1 MIFGAVTLACLLA
14 AMTLSVYGHHP
25 VFMVPI
31 AIACA
36 VVFIRNGDGRE
47 HSRVTVS
54 AGERRAGTTRNVSS
68 APRD

>member
-1 MIFGAVTLACLLA
+1 VIFGAITLACLVA

-25 VFMVPI
+25 VLMVPI

-47 HSRVTVS
+47 HSM
-54 AGERRAGTTRNVSS
+54 RAVRTADDDIRSNRSLSS
-68 APRD
+68 E